1 MARARVA
8 RANAMTDGFN
18 LELSDTI
25 RFFDNEP
32 AMNQYATA
40 IRTTTPKDLH
50 PKAITLA
57 VLVALTMPGAA
68 MAQVPSGQV
77 VGSRPADVAGV
88 TAGASLQ
95 YTGGLSQVGIG
106 IDRDARL
113 HGQASHV
120 LSEDPLSAWIAQA
133 WLGNR
138 AGGLRLDYN
147 WIPGIDGKAD
157 GAAFVRKLFAAVDQ
171 NRDDDRKLTLGAGLE
186 DERWFGSVSASRGL
200 TGKRYL
206 GGPLVEQDVATVGG
220 SDNGRPYLDTITT
233 TTTTRYFR
241 QAYDYGFG
249 VRAGTFLPEAQMR
262 VSLGLDREW
271 GDYSSRQNTVSLGI
285 EKFFSGSPHS
295 IALFLENYDKAGKYE
310 NRGNGT
316 RALLAYRYS
325 FGGSTRASSAG
336 WREARLVHRVE
347 VPGSGSETREV
358 VDAVQSAPPVVQTR
372 KEMRIVKTT
381 ASMASDA
388 FFEFD
393 KAELTAIARRELDRV
408 ADILKT
414 TERAGNIRIAGHTC
428 DIGTEAY
435 NLRLSQRRANAVR
448 GYLAKAGLPAD
459 AFVAEGL
466 GESKPKYPNTRA
478 TREKNRR
485 VDVEFV
491 QYRDKQEEVQV
502 PIEVVTPV
510 PLSKRQTVAPV
521 TWREEVIDQEP
532 AWVRRALR
540 NTVPHKQTV
549 DSYRGAKVTQV
560 ASTSRTWVNRAPVA
574 QDDAVTVAQNA
585 TATIDVLG
593 NDSDPDG
600 NALAI
605 VSVGAAAH
613 GTVSIAGNALR
624 YTPAAGYVGSDVF
637 TYAVDDGA
645 GGQASAMVRVTVQR
659 ANQPPLAHDDSFTV
673 GYSGDWPLNV
683 LANDAD
689 PDGDALSFIS
699 FTQPSQ
705 AVGTVAQD
713 GNRLVFRGAARFMS
727 VTFTYTISDG
737 HGGTSTATVTLI
749 DP

>member
-1 MARARVA
+1 
-8 RANAMTDGFN
+8 
-18 LELSDTI
+18 
-25 RFFDNEP
+25 
-32 AMNQYATA
+32 
-40 IRTTTPKDLH
+40 
-50 PKAITLA
+50 
-57 VLVALTMPGAA
+57 
-68 MAQVPSGQV
+68 
-77 VGSRPADVAGV
+77 
-88 TAGASLQ
+88 
-95 YTGGLSQVGIG
+95 
-106 IDRDARL
+106 
-113 HGQASHV
+113 
-120 LSEDPLSAWIAQA
+120 
-133 WLGNR
+133 
-138 AGGLRLDYN
+138 
-147 WIPGIDGKAD
+147 
-157 GAAFVRKLFAAVDQ
+157 
-171 NRDDDRKLTLGAGLE
+171 
-186 DERWFGSVSASRGL
+186 
-200 TGKRYL
+200 
-206 GGPLVEQDVATVGG
+206 
-220 SDNGRPYLDTITT
+220 
-233 TTTTRYFR
+233 
-241 QAYDYGFG
+241 
-249 VRAGTFLPEAQMR
+249 
-262 VSLGLDREW
+262 
-271 GDYSSRQNTVSLGI
+271 
-285 EKFFSGSPHS
+285 
-295 IALFLENYDKAGKYE
+295 
-310 NRGNGT
+310 
-316 RALLAYRYS
+316 
-325 FGGSTRASSAG
+325 
-336 WREARLVHRVE
+336 
-347 VPGSGSETREV
+347 
-358 VDAVQSAPPVVQTR
+358 
-372 KEMRIVKTT
+372 
-381 ASMASDA
+381 MASDA

-624 YTPAAGYVGSDVF
+624 YTPAVGYVGSDVF